1 MPLVSNTGPLPEVFG
16 AGTFTPFSRMQVA
29 NFASAAWKAG
39 LLKRAPPPRPAN
51 LPPPHF
57 FSAASYLAL
66 FTPFGSWRPLAPP
79 NGPRACGCPCWP
91 GLKAGSVT
99 PFFCRHSRTAAKR
112 PAFAPLAPVPV
123 PVLALVVAVV
133 PDELL
138 EEPPQAASPRQAS
151 RRTSTVAAAAAGLRL
166 MLSV

>member
-1 MPLVSNTGPLPEVFG
+1 
-16 AGTFTPFSRMQVA
+16 
-29 NFASAAWKAG
+29 
-39 LLKRAPPPRPAN
+39 
-51 LPPPHF
+51 
-57 FSAASYLAL
+57 
-66 FTPFGSWRPLAPP
+66 
-79 NGPRACGCPCWP
+79 
-91 GLKAGSVT
+91 LKAGSVT

-112 PAFAPLAPVPV
+112 PAFAPLAPV